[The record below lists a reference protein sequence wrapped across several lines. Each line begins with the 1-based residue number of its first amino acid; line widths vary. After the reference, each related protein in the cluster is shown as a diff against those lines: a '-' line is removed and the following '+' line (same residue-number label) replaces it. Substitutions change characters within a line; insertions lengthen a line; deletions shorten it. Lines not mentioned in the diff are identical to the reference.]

1 VPRNRSVYFFSYTK
15 TNKKV
20 KAKETTNELTIQE
33 RIDNLRDYTIH
44 TMKHDGKDLDELI
57 GILKWALVKAEA
69 LQNSKEYEEEM

>member
-1 VPRNRSVYFFSYTK
+1 M
-15 TNKKV
+15 
-20 KAKETTNELTIQE
+20 KAKETTTNELTIQE

-44 TMKHDGKDLDELI
+44 TMKHYVENLDELI